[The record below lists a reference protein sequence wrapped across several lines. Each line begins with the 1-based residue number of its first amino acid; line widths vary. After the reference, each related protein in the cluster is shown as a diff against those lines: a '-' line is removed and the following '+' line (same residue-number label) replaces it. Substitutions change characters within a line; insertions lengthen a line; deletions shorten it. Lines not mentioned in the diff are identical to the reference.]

1 MEKRILHVRKLSDAL
16 RVRLKE
22 LKKSDAD
29 LLLNLDEEELLD
41 MYKVTQL
48 ADYLFTKHEH
58 KKQVRDL
65 VAEFVDS
72 MHTSA
77 DLIRRIDA
85 ETDEMTLAAGDSLS
99 EIMQAKARLGLKPEN
114 TSGINLTKLS
124 SAVFSSPICTGIM

>member
-1 MEKRILHVRKLSDAL
+1 M
-16 RVRLKE
+16 RLKE

-29 LLLNLDEEELLD
+29 LQDLDEEELLD

-124 SAVFSSPICTGIM
+124 SAVY

>member
-1 MEKRILHVRKLSDAL
+1 MRLCMEKRILQVRKLSDAL

-41 MYKVTQL
+41 LYKVTQL

-124 SAVFSSPICTGIM
+124 SAVY

>member
-1 MEKRILHVRKLSDAL
+1 MEKRILQVRKLSDAL

-72 MHTSA
+72 MHASA

-114 TSGINLTKLS
+114 ASGINLTKLS
-124 SAVFSSPICTGIM
+124 SAVY

>member
-1 MEKRILHVRKLSDAL
+1 MEKRILQVRKLSDAL

-65 VAEFVDS
+65 VAEFLACLLTMYADVFLT
-72 MHTSA
+72 TSNCTVHMNRRFIVVMCVLGIA
-77 DLIRRIDA
+77 VAGAFFMGSPMFGGFDGIR
-85 ETDEMTLAAGDSLS
+85 
-99 EIMQAKARLGLKPEN
+99 
-114 TSGINLTKLS
+114 
-124 SAVFSSPICTGIM
+124 

>member
-1 MEKRILHVRKLSDAL
+1 MEKRILQVRKLSDAL

-99 EIMQAKARLGLKPEN
+99 EIMQAKARLGLKPGN

-124 SAVFSSPICTGIM
+124 SAVY

>member
-1 MEKRILHVRKLSDAL
+1 MRLCMEKRILQVRKLSDAL
-16 RVRLKE
+16 RVRLKD

-124 SAVFSSPICTGIM
+124 SAVY

>member
-1 MEKRILHVRKLSDAL
+1 MRLCMEKRILQVRKLSDAL

-124 SAVFSSPICTGIM
+124 SAVY

>member
-1 MEKRILHVRKLSDAL
+1 MEKRILQVRKLSDAL

-124 SAVFSSPICTGIM
+124 SAVY

>member
-1 MEKRILHVRKLSDAL
+1 MEKRILQVRKLSDAL

-29 LLLNLDEEELLD
+29 LLLDLDEEELLD

-124 SAVFSSPICTGIM
+124 SAVY

>member
-1 MEKRILHVRKLSDAL
+1 MEKRILQVRKLSDAL

-85 ETDEMTLAAGDSLS
+85 ETDEMTLQVTRYLRSCMPRQDY
-99 EIMQAKARLGLKPEN
+99 E
-114 TSGINLTKLS
+114 
-124 SAVFSSPICTGIM
+124 TGELVELI

>member
-1 MEKRILHVRKLSDAL
+1 MEKRILQVRKLSDAL
-16 RVRLKE
+16 RVRLKD

-65 VAEFVDS
+65 VAEFVNS

-124 SAVFSSPICTGIM
+124 SAVY

>member
-1 MEKRILHVRKLSDAL
+1 MEKRILQVRKLSDAL

-58 KKQVRDL
+58 KKQVSQASRI
-65 VAEFVDS
+65 FRP

-77 DLIRRIDA
+77 DLMRH
-85 ETDEMTLAAGDSLS
+85 
-99 EIMQAKARLGLKPEN
+99 
-114 TSGINLTKLS
+114 
-124 SAVFSSPICTGIM
+124 V

>member
-1 MEKRILHVRKLSDAL
+1 MEKRILQVRKLSDAL

-72 MHTSA
+72 NTSA

-99 EIMQAKARLGLKPEN
+99 EIMQAKARLGLNRRILDSK
-114 TSGINLTKLS
+114 
-124 SAVFSSPICTGIM
+124 

>member
-1 MEKRILHVRKLSDAL
+1 MEKRILQVRKLSDAL

-99 EIMQAKARLGLKPEN
+99 EIMHAKARLGLKPEN

-124 SAVFSSPICTGIM
+124 SAVY

>member
-1 MEKRILHVRKLSDAL
+1 MRLCMEKRILQVRKLSDAL

-29 LLLNLDEEELLD
+29 LLLDLDEEELLD

-124 SAVFSSPICTGIM
+124 SAVY

>member
-1 MEKRILHVRKLSDAL
+1 MEKRILQVRKLSDAL

-77 DLIRRIDA
+77 LIRRIDA
-85 ETDEMTLAAGDSLS
+85 ETDEMTLAA
-99 EIMQAKARLGLKPEN
+99 
-114 TSGINLTKLS
+114 
-124 SAVFSSPICTGIM
+124 

>member
-1 MEKRILHVRKLSDAL
+1 
-16 RVRLKE
+16 
-22 LKKSDAD
+22 
-29 LLLNLDEEELLD
+29 

-48 ADYLFTKHEH
+48 AFTKHEH

-124 SAVFSSPICTGIM
+124 SAVY

>member
-1 MEKRILHVRKLSDAL
+1 MC
-16 RVRLKE
+16 LKE

-124 SAVFSSPICTGIM
+124 SAVY

>member
-1 MEKRILHVRKLSDAL
+1 MEKRILQVRKLSDAL

-124 SAVFSSPICTGIM
+124 SAVGTSIT

>member
-1 MEKRILHVRKLSDAL
+1 MEKRILQVRKLSDAL

-41 MYKVTQL
+41 LYKVTQL

-124 SAVFSSPICTGIM
+124 SAVY

>member
-1 MEKRILHVRKLSDAL
+1 MEKRILQVRKLSDAL
-16 RVRLKE
+16 RVRLKD

-124 SAVFSSPICTGIM
+124 SAVY

>member
-1 MEKRILHVRKLSDAL
+1 MEKRILQVRKLSDAL
-16 RVRLKE
+16 RVRLQE

-124 SAVFSSPICTGIM
+124 SAVY